1 MQTEN
6 IYWIKP
12 KINDYKLQ
20 RDRVMRADSL
30 DFFEIVTQ
38 FAGKNTHKV
47 LCMKNKDSKTHELN
61 EFFTDMFIRFL
72 C

>member
-30 DFFEIVTQ
+30 DFL
-38 FAGKNTHKV
+38 K
-47 LCMKNKDSKTHELN
+47 
-61 EFFTDMFIRFL
+61 
-72 C
+72 